1 MIRRPPRSI
10 RTDTLFPYTTLF
22 RSYANAC
29 YNLGQLFYFAAANE
43 GEVVEARELFAEA
56 CDAKIADSCN
66 NHAVMVKFGEDGPRD
81 LSAAR
86 ALFDAAC
93 AAGSIDGCT
102 NHGFMLMMGESG
114 RASCRESVCQSV

>member
-1 MIRRPPRSI
+1 MRSS
-10 RTDTLFPYTTLF
+10 DWSSDVCSSDL
-22 RSYANAC
+22 
-29 YNLGQLFYFAAANE
+29 NLGQLFYFAAANE

-93 AAGSIDGCT
+93 ARSEERRVGKECVST
-102 NHGFMLMMGESG
+102 
-114 RASCRESVCQSV
+114 CRSRWSRYH

>member
-1 MIRRPPRSI
+1 MRSS
-10 RTDTLFPYTTLF
+10 DWSSDVCSSDL
-22 RSYANAC
+22 
-29 YNLGQLFYFAAANE
+29 NLGQLFYFAAANE

-102 NHGFMLMMGESG
+102 NHGFMLMMGEAGPRDKIG
-114 RASCRESVCQSV
+114 RASCRERVGQYV